1 MRTHNLGGRG
11 ACLWF
16 LFALFLAE
24 TLKKKEPIQTELS
37 FGVLYECDVQLD
49 YFFISGAEIIIF
61 LMTLVNSAKNLV
73 YLQNMYF
80 FTCMMQKLPF
90 SWSLYCWMLII
101 FGRIVWNLFMWN
113 VYYMYLHQS
122 TFCTCTMYLSTG
134 LQSFVNLST
143 SRTRKKEKK
152 DYKVFWW
159 YCYFNVLY

>member
-24 TLKKKEPIQTELS
+24 TLEKKEPIQTELS

-113 VYYMYLHQS
+113 VYYMYLHLQY
-122 TFCTCTMYLSTG
+122 TYCTCTMYLSTG

-143 SRTRKKEKK
+143 SRTRKKKK
-152 DYKVFWW
+152 RLHSFLMMLL
-159 YCYFNVLY
+159 F

>member
-24 TLKKKEPIQTELS
+24 TLEKKEPIQTELS

-113 VYYMYLHQS
+113 VYYMYLH
-122 TFCTCTMYLSTG
+122 LH
-134 LQSFVNLST
+134 FVHVQCICQQDCKVLLIYQH
-143 SRTRKKEKK
+143 RVQERKKK